1 MPSKTTKIRVI
12 EKKFKLWVDSDE
24 LHGEVFLPANEQKIR
39 GGLILCHG
47 IPSGEGRQSKGY
59 DYIGRLFA
67 RRQLATVFFN
77 FRGTGESGGN
87 IDLVNWK
94 EDLQELINYYFTGYG
109 YTPLIFVGFSAGAAV
124 ALEVAAEDDR
134 VKALALGACP
144 GNFSFL
150 MEKFTPETVWEWFR
164 QLGLFR
170 RPDALSPQEEWLQRF
185 MSIRPEEKIHLLLP
199 RPILIIH
206 GEKDDL
212 VPLSDA
218 YSLYERAGGDKRVVT
233 FPRVGHRL
241 RSSRKALKYLQIWI
255 EEFLTTKL

>member
-1 MPSKTTKIRVI
+1 MPSKTAKIRII
-12 EKKFKLWVDSDE
+12 EKKFNLQVDDDE
-24 LHGEVFLPANEQKIR
+24 LHGEVFIPADEQKIK

-59 DYIGRLFA
+59 DYLGRLFA
-67 RRQLATVFFN
+67 RRRLATVFFN

-94 EDLQELINYYFTGYG
+94 EDLQAVINYYFTDYG
-109 YTPLIFVGFSAGAAV
+109 YSPLIFLGFSAGAAV
-124 ALEVAAEDDR
+124 ALEAAVEDDR

-150 MEKFTPETVWEWFR
+150 MEKLTPEAVWEWFR
-164 QLGLFR
+164 QIGLFR
-170 RPDALSPQEEWLQRF
+170 RPTALPPQEEWLQRF
-185 MSIRPEEKIHLLLP
+185 MSIRPEEKIHLLPP
-199 RPILIIH
+199 RPILIMH

-212 VPLSDA
+212 VTLSHA
-218 YSLYERAGGDKRVVT
+218 HTLYERAGGDKRIVT

-255 EEFLTTKL
+255 EEFLTANL